1 VEAIFRFSMAL
12 MRKNEAELLRL
23 DFEGILRFLT
33 VDIFECYKV
42 KLVSQHALS
51 QRLKL
56 IFIRLQNTASEAD
69 GDADSATESP
79 LGTEWLTNDF
89 VRDAYAV
96 QL

>member
-1 VEAIFRFSMAL
+1 MAL

-42 KLVSQHALS
+42 KLGLATRFASEAE
-51 QRLKL
+51 KL
-56 IFIRLQNTASEAD
+56 IFICLQNTASEAD
-69 GDADSATESP
+69 RDADSATESP
-79 LGTEWLTNDF
+79 PGTEWLTNDF